1 MERTTHGGNGS
12 QITSSF
18 NSIMGQPKIDVYT
31 YYEYVQFKRARFNCI
46 DTGYDEKTGRIIR
59 MKFEFNGKFE

>member
-1 MERTTHGGNGS
+1 
-12 QITSSF
+12 
-18 NSIMGQPKIDVYT
+18 MGQPKIDVYT